1 MAFRRACS
9 YQATIKTPVDPST
22 YSAIAVTFKQG
33 ETVVQ
38 KTLSDLT
45 LTATSVVVQ
54 LTQEETC
61 AAFRQQIL
69 GVIRAELA
77 SQPANPQ
84 PLAVVP
90 AEEDDT
96 MLDNFL
102 ESAF

>member
-1 MAFRRACS
+1 MSIRFHKLPFNLDKERGREAWDILQSVPGSRNA
-9 YQATIKTPVDPST
+9 YILD
-22 YSAIAVTFKQG
+22 AVCAYAK
-33 ETVVQ
+33 
-38 KTLSDLT
+38 
-45 LTATSVVVQ
+45 Q
-54 LTQEETC
+54 LTQEEAC
-61 AAFRQQIL
+61 AAFQQQIL

>member
-1 MAFRRACS
+1 M
-9 YQATIKTPVDPST
+9 KTWDILQSVPGSRNAYILD
-22 YSAIAVTFKQG
+22 AVCAYAK
-33 ETVVQ
+33 
-38 KTLSDLT
+38 
-45 LTATSVVVQ
+45 Q
-54 LTQEETC
+54 LTQEEAC
-61 AAFRQQIL
+61 AAFQQQIL